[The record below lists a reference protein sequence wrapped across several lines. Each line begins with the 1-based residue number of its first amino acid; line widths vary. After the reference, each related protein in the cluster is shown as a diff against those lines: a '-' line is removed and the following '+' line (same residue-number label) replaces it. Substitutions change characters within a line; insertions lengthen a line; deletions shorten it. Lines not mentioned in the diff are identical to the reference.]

1 METRLYVALT
11 SGELQRGKNLLDELA
26 GLPLGIKVGLEL
38 FVDRGPGL
46 LEEIRSRGFPL
57 FLDLKFHD
65 IPFTVEGAVE
75 AACRYSPSLLNVH
88 ASGGRIMMEKAAA
101 AARGYGGDTRVLA
114 VTVLTSLG
122 SSDLEEVGIPGE
134 PAGMVT
140 RMAVA
145 AMESGLSGVVCS
157 PMEASAVRDATS
169 ADFLIVTPGVR
180 PSGSPMDDQKRTATP
195 FEAVKAGATSL
206 VAGRPVT
213 RASRPR
219 EAAES
224 LLSEINLAF
233 SES

>member
-11 SGELQRGKNLLDELA
+11 SEELKRDRSLLEELA
-26 GLPLGIKVGLEL
+26 GLPLGMKVGLEL
-38 FVDRGPGL
+38 FVGMGPGL
-46 LEEIRSRGFPL
+46 LEDIRERGFPL

-65 IPFTVEGAVE
+65 IPYTVEGAVR
-75 AACRYSPSLLNVH
+75 AACAYSPSLLNVH
-88 ASGGRIMMEKAAA
+88 ASGGRRMMEKAAEA
-101 AARGYGGDTRVLA
+101 AGVSGGGTRVLA

-122 SSDLEEVGIPGE
+122 ADDLEDVGIPGE
-134 PAGMVT
+134 PAGMVA
-140 RMAVA
+140 RMAIA

-157 PMEASAVRDATS
+157 PAEASAVREATS
-169 ADFLIVTPGVR
+169 PDFLIVTPGVR
-180 PSGSPMDDQKRTATP
+180 PSDSPMDDQKRTATP

-206 VAGRPVT
+206 VVGRPVT

-233 SES
+233 SER